1 MSHHRKSSVR
11 DRVTGT
17 RWVYLQRNILHRE
30 ITGHLRRRE
39 LSQGT
44 GLSVFV
50 GVGNFAWEEY
60 SRFYG
65 EEVGISRNWATF
77 YCLTVV
83 VNLGCVRAPVVA

>member
-1 MSHHRKSSVR
+1 MDLFKEKHTPQTER
-11 DRVTGT
+11 GP
-17 RWVYLQRNILHRE
+17 
-30 ITGHLRRRE
+30 
-39 LSQGT
+39 SQKAPGT

-50 GVGNFAWEEY
+50 GVGNFVWEEY